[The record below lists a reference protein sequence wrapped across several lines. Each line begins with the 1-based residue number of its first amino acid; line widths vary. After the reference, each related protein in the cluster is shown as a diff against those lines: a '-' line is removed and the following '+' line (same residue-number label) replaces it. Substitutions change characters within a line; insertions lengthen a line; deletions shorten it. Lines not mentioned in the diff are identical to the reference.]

1 MLPSPTFRP
10 HDRVISS
17 AVRNTIAGRTSQG
30 FGLFFLP
37 GAKGRHTP
45 QFRGGSPRTTPSKHG
60 RWLNQAETAIR
71 RFSRQSLGSTPD
83 GEPSF
88 SAEGNAGA
96 GPRMN
101 RDRVESH
108 TVTVLDRKYVPSIL
122 RVMAGKPPANQNL
135 GRNGVGRRG
144 EPGLGRKVEDIT

>member
-1 MLPSPTFRP
+1 
-10 HDRVISS
+10 
-17 AVRNTIAGRTSQG
+17 
-30 FGLFFLP
+30 
-37 GAKGRHTP
+37 
-45 QFRGGSPRTTPSKHG
+45 
-60 RWLNQAETAIR
+60 
-71 RFSRQSLGSTPD
+71 
-83 GEPSF
+83 
-88 SAEGNAGA
+88 
-96 GPRMN
+96 MN